1 MVATMTRAIR
11 TLQTA
16 HVDPLDLEA
25 ITSALSKGFRVAT
38 GPVKAVRLTRLDTF
52 DHKLRAAGLTL
63 QLQSGRDGDLL
74 LLADGDTTVSEPV
87 ERLRWPAL
95 AEALPAG
102 RLRELAAPV
111 TGIRALVAMSQE
123 SRRLRRLDLL
133 NEDGKT
139 VARVD
144 VDEPGSPTAGPAQVT
159 VRTLRGYASQAQRAA
174 RLLTEAG
181 LRPPRRRAERD
192 HASVPE
198 PTRADRD
205 APATLLLAT
214 GLKGGLAT
222 MRTNLPGLLD
232 DVDTEFLHDFR
243 VAVRRTRS
251 TLKLGRSVLP
261 PSMTARW
268 EPLFKGFGD
277 LTTPVRDLDVYEL
290 DLPTMAGWL
299 VAAGPADLEPFAAHL
314 RTRRSTVRKPLVLGL
329 RSAGFRRLLT
339 EWGDELDGIS
349 DDSYDPSPAT
359 LSAGRWAER
368 SISRAYRRVVR
379 SGTAITTDSPA
390 TDLHAL
396 RKRCKEL
403 RYAIEVSSPVVAS
416 GPRKHALAHLKKLQ
430 DVLGNFQDCQ
440 VQSTALRG
448 FAEAMM
454 TDGTP
459 ASALLAMG
467 ELIAHLDA
475 EQARARRQFEGA
487 FAQFVRPST
496 QHAMDKLGG
505 ARR

>member
-1 MVATMTRAIR
+1 V
-11 TLQTA
+11 
-16 HVDPLDLEA
+16 V
-25 ITSALSKGFRVAT
+25 T
-38 GPVKAVRLTRLDTF
+38 GPVTSVRRARLDTF

-63 QLQSGRDGDLL
+63 QLQSGRDGDVL
-74 LLADGDTTVSEPV
+74 LLADGVTTLSEPV
-87 ERLRWPAL
+87 ENLHWPAL
-95 AEALPAG
+95 AQALPAG
-102 RLRELAAPV
+102 RLRELTAPV
-111 TGIRALVAMSQE
+111 TGIRALIALSQE
-123 SRRLRRLDLL
+123 TRRLRRLDLL
-133 NEDGKT
+133 NADGKT

-144 VDEPGSPTAGPAQVT
+144 VDEPGSPTASPAQLT
-159 VRTLRGYASQAQRAA
+159 VRTLRGYDEQAQRAT
-174 RLLTEAG
+174 RLLTEVG

-192 HASVPE
+192 HDSTPE
-198 PTRADRD
+198 QTTADRD
-205 APATLLLAT
+205 SPATLLLAS
-214 GLKGGLAT
+214 GLMSALAT
-222 MRTNLPGLLD
+222 MRRNLPGLLD

-251 TLKLGRSVLP
+251 TLKLGRSILA

-268 EPLFKGFGD
+268 EPIFKGFGD

-290 DLPTMAGWL
+290 DLPTMAEWL

-314 RTRRSTVRKPLVLGL
+314 RTRRSTVRKPLVHEL

-339 EWGDELDGIS
+339 EWGNELDGIS
-349 DDSYDPSPAT
+349 DDSYDASPGT

-379 SGTAITTDSPA
+379 SGTAITPDSPA

-403 RYAIEVSSPVVAS
+403 RYAIEVSSPVVAG

-430 DVLGNFQDCQ
+430 DVLGSFQDCQ

-454 TDGTP
+454 TDRTP
-459 ASALLAMG
+459 ASALLGMG

-475 EQARARRQFEGA
+475 EQARARRQFQGA
-487 FAQFVRPST
+487 FAQFIRPST

>member
-16 HVDPLDLEA
+16 HDDPLDLEA
-25 ITSALSKGFRVAT
+25 ITAALSKRFRVT
-38 GPVKAVRLTRLDTF
+38 TLPVKAVRRARLDTF

-63 QLQSGRDGDLL
+63 QHQTGGDGDVL
-74 LLADGDTTVSEPV
+74 LLAGGDTALSEPV

-95 AEALPAG
+95 AEVLPAG
-102 RLRELAAPV
+102 RLRELTAPV
-111 TGIRALVAMSQE
+111 TGIRALIAMSQE

-144 VDEPGSPTAGPAQVT
+144 VDEPGSPTVGPAQLT
-159 VRTLRGYASQAQRAA
+159 VRTLRGYEDQAQRAA

-181 LRPPRRRAERD
+181 LRPPRRRVTRD
-192 HASVPE
+192 HDLTLEQAM
-198 PTRADRD
+198 ADRD

-222 MRTNLPGLLD
+222 MRNNLPGLLD

-261 PSMTARW
+261 TSMTARW

-299 VAAGPADLEPFAAHL
+299 VAASLKDLEPFAAHL
-314 RTRRSTVRKPLVLGL
+314 RTRRSTARKPLVREL
-329 RSAGFRRLLT
+329 RSAGFRRLLI
-339 EWGDELDGIS
+339 EWSEELDGIS
-349 DDSYDPSPAT
+349 NDSYDASAGT
-359 LSAGRWAER
+359 LSAGQWAER
-368 SISRAYRRVVR
+368 SISRTYRRVVR
-379 SGTAITTDSPA
+379 GGAAITTDSPA

-403 RYAIEVSSPVVAS
+403 RYAIEVSTPVVAS

-487 FAQFVRPST
+487 FAQFNRPST
-496 QHAMDKLGG
+496 QQAMDKLGG
-505 ARR
+505 AR

>member
-1 MVATMTRAIR
+1 MVGTMTRPAR

-16 HVDPLDLEA
+16 HDVPLDLEA
-25 ITSALSKGFRVAT
+25 ITSALSTRFSVIT
-38 GPVKAVRLTRLDTF
+38 SSVSSVRRARLDTF
-52 DHKLRAAGLTL
+52 DHRLRAAGLTL
-63 QLQSGRDGDLL
+63 RHQSGSNGDVLVLGDGE
-74 LLADGDTTVSEPV
+74 TTLCEPFGNV
-87 ERLRWPAL
+87 RWPAL
-95 AEALPAG
+95 ADALPPG
-102 RLRELAAPV
+102 RLRELAASV
-111 TGIRALVAMSQE
+111 TGIRALIAMSQE
-123 SRRLRRLDLL
+123 PRRLRRLDLL

-144 VDEPGSPTAGPAQVT
+144 VDEPGSPSAGPAQLT
-159 VRTLRGYASQAQRAA
+159 VRTLRGYEDQAQRAL
-174 RLLTEAG
+174 RLLTTMG
-181 LRPPRRRAERD
+181 LRPLRRRTERD
-192 HASVPE
+192 PDSAPE
-198 PTRADRD
+198 PTTADRN
-205 APATLLLAT
+205 APAILLLAS
-214 GLKGGLAT
+214 GLKSALAT
-222 MRTNLPGLLD
+222 MQTNLPGLLD

-251 TLKLGRSVLP
+251 ALKLGRSILP
-261 PSMTARW
+261 PAVTARW

-290 DLPTMAGWL
+290 DLPPMAGWL
-299 VAAGPADLEPFAAHL
+299 VATASADLEPFAAHL
-314 RTRRSTVRKPLVLGL
+314 RTRRAAAREPLIREL
-329 RSAGFRRLLT
+329 RSARFRRMLT
-339 EWGDELDGIS
+339 EWGDELDELTNAS
-349 DDSYDPSPAT
+349 RNPSPET
-359 LSAGRWAER
+359 LAAGLWAER
-368 SISRAYRRVVR
+368 SITRAYRRVVR
-379 SGTAITTDSPA
+379 GGAAITSDSPA

-403 RYAIEVSSPVVAS
+403 RYAIDVCAPVVAK

-430 DVLGNFQDCQ
+430 DVLGSFQDCQ

-487 FAQFVRPST
+487 FAQFIRPST
-496 QHAMDKLGG
+496 QQAMDKLGG
-505 ARR
+505 AR

>member
-1 MVATMTRAIR
+1 LI
-11 TLQTA
+11 
-16 HVDPLDLEA
+16 
-25 ITSALSKGFRVAT
+25 
-38 GPVKAVRLTRLDTF
+38 
-52 DHKLRAAGLTL
+52 
-63 QLQSGRDGDLL
+63 
-74 LLADGDTTVSEPV
+74 
-87 ERLRWPAL
+87 
-95 AEALPAG
+95 
-102 RLRELAAPV
+102 
-111 TGIRALVAMSQE
+111 AMSQE

-144 VDEPGSPTAGPAQVT
+144 VDEPGSPTAGPAQLI
-159 VRTLRGYASQAQRAA
+159 VRALRGYEDQARRAT
-174 RLLTEAG
+174 RILSGVG
-181 LRPPRRRAERD
+181 LRPLRRRAERD
-192 HASVPE
+192 HDSTAE
-198 PTRADRD
+198 PSMADRG
-205 APATLLLAT
+205 APAALLLAS
-214 GLKGGLAT
+214 GLKDALAT
-222 MRTNLPGLLD
+222 MRRNLPGLLD

-290 DLPTMAGWL
+290 DLPTMAEWL
-299 VAAGPADLEPFAAHL
+299 VAASLKDLEPFAAHL
-314 RTRRSTVRKPLVLGL
+314 RTRRSTARKPLVREL
-329 RSAGFRRLLT
+329 RSAGFRRLLID
-339 EWGDELDGIS
+339 WGDELDGIS
-349 DDSYDPSPAT
+349 NDSYDASAGT
-359 LSAGRWAER
+359 LSAGKWAER

-379 SGTAITTDSPA
+379 GGAAITTDSPA

-430 DVLGNFQDCQ
+430 DVLGSFQDCQ
-440 VQSTALRG
+440 VQSTALHG

-487 FAQFVRPST
+487 FAQFIRPST
-496 QHAMDKLGG
+496 QQAMDKLGG
-505 ARR
+505 AR